1 MKSMTLNDRRG
12 RRPAFHYLLFMEEPS
27 EIPPWERG
35 LEDLDTSA
43 VDLDTLISLFKE
55 TPPSELGKSSKAFP
69 TSYRSWSAMNQTQ
82 RSKASEFWSNL
93 DQSSRE
99 ALYAANVKRV
109 SHRKKRDTHLKK
121 L

>member
-1 MKSMTLNDRRG
+1 MIGRRGGEGMSLHGWCRG

-55 TPPSELGKSSKAFP
+55 RPPSELGKNG
-69 TSYRSWSAMNQTQ
+69 M
-82 RSKASEFWSNL
+82 
-93 DQSSRE
+93 
-99 ALYAANVKRV
+99 
-109 SHRKKRDTHLKK
+109 
-121 L
+121 